1 MAIDMNHD
9 VLELIKLMQSRGI
22 KTKGSDI
29 CCCSFCMLEEGLR
42 WFHRMQEDFSVSP
55 SAEQYACLTGLLVH
69 AGQLDEA
76 VNFIE
81 NMTFK
86 AVALSWTEIV
96 RGCKAPGS
104 EALLQKLA
112 I

>member
-55 SAEQYACLTGLLVH
+55 L
-69 AGQLDEA
+69 
-76 VNFIE
+76 
-81 NMTFK
+81 
-86 AVALSWTEIV
+86 
-96 RGCKAPGS
+96 
-104 EALLQKLA
+104 
-112 I
+112 